1 LFSEFFHRKDRKDR
15 KEALS
20 LLPALLAADLIDFVF
35 N

>member
-1 LFSEFFHRKDRKDR
+1 LFSEFFHRKDR